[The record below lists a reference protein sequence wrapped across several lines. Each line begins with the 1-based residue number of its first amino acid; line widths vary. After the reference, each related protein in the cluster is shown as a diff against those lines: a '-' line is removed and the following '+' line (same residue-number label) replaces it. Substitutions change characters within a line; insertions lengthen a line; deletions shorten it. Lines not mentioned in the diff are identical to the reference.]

1 MSFTDAIYA
10 DQQVVTAS
18 AVALAVS
25 GQLASGM
32 IVKARASNV
41 GNVFLGGATVTATND
56 GSGNGFPLAPGD
68 SVSLPINLAQ
78 VAFVIGT
85 AGDIVDV
92 VGA

>member
-1 MSFTDAIYA
+1 MAFTDAIYA

-25 GQLASGM
+25 GQLSSGM
-32 IVKARASNV
+32 IVKARASNA

-56 GSGNGFPLAPGD
+56 GTGNGFPLAPGE

-78 VAFVIGT
+78 VAFIIGT